1 MPDVFI
7 DADVTRANLANA
19 LENMADTQS
28 ELGHRDDAEKIYREA
43 LAQRRR
49 LAQGGYVS
57 AHVDVTLRALGGLM
71 NDAGKPGKAE
81 DFYKEA
87 VQALAQS
94 RPPA

>member
-43 LAQRRR
+43 LAQRRHWR
-49 LAQGGYVS
+49 REV
-57 AHVDVTLRALGGLM
+57 M
-71 NDAGKPGKAE
+71 
-81 DFYKEA
+81 F
-87 VQALAQS
+87 
-94 RPPA
+94 RPMWM